1 MPPLKNAARNSQ
13 QRQRDKLD
21 AIPPPPVRL
30 IMTTPVHLISFG
42 FGSGLARHAPGTWGT
57 LAAVP
62 LFLLMSALSWPYYAG
77 LCLLLFAFGCWATG
91 ESARLLQVSDYP
103 GFVFD
108 EIVGFLITAAPL
120 VYALPY
126 LSLSVLAWLPLAF
139 VLFRVFDI
147 LKPWPIGWLDR
158 QVHGGLGVMLDDGL
172 AGVMAGAV
180 LAFAMACAGTLGR
193 SVVAVG

>member
-1 MPPLKNAARNSQ
+1 MNNSLKNSLKSKTE
-13 QRQRDKLD
+13 QRQRDKFD
-21 AIPPPPVRL
+21 AIPPPPPRL
-30 IMTTPVHLISFG
+30 IMSTPVHLISFG

-62 LFLLMSALSWPYYAG
+62 LWLLLSALSAPYYAAA
-77 LCLLLFAFGCWATG
+77 CVLLFVLGCWATG
-91 ESARLLQVSDYP
+91 ESARLLHVTDYP

-108 EIVGFLITAAPL
+108 EIVGFLIAAAPL
-120 VYALPY
+120 VLAFDY
-126 LSLSVLAWLPLAF
+126 LQLAALAWLPLAF

-172 AGVMAGAV
+172 AGLFSAAV
-180 LAFAMACAGTLGR
+180 LALALWLAGVPLA
-193 SVVAVG
+193 S

>member
-120 VYALPY
+120 VYAL
-126 LSLSVLAWLPLAF
+126 
-139 VLFRVFDI
+139 LFRVFDI